1 MIPTKFEYTPA
12 RRDETETIMQ
22 KSVIEELE
30 VRKQKLK
37 ERLATLKVDSEE
49 IWKSMESAEKTLS
62 EMVSTTDYDTTR
74 FFVEEDRNFQR
85 EPEAI
90 VQKLKADRQEIE
102 DFYTKKFRE
111 YVLNS
116 NRMARLQAKYDH
128 IRMTLGDQ
136 TNQAYEGISTLTRR
150 PNVSRR

>member
-1 MIPTKFEYTPA
+1 M
-12 RRDETETIMQ
+12 
-22 KSVIEELE
+22 
-30 VRKQKLK
+30 RKQKLK

-90 VQKLKADRQEIE
+90 VQKLKAIPGNIDDFIRNTFSSQSQMCVLELDRHQQSI
-102 DFYTKKFRE
+102 
-111 YVLNS
+111 
-116 NRMARLQAKYDH
+116 
-128 IRMTLGDQ
+128 
-136 TNQAYEGISTLTRR
+136 
-150 PNVSRR
+150 

>member
-1 MIPTKFEYTPA
+1 M
-12 RRDETETIMQ
+12 
-22 KSVIEELE
+22 
-30 VRKQKLK
+30 
-37 ERLATLKVDSEE
+37 
-49 IWKSMESAEKTLS
+49 
-62 EMVSTTDYDTTR
+62 
-74 FFVEEDRNFQR
+74 EEDRNAQR

-136 TNQAYEGISTLTRR
+136 TNLTEGNSTLSRR

>member
-1 MIPTKFEYTPA
+1 MTSYFEIFRKIIDFFP
-12 RRDETETIMQ
+12 
-22 KSVIEELE
+22 LL

-116 NRMARLQAKYDH
+116 NRMARFDH
-128 IRMTLGDQ
+128 F
-136 TNQAYEGISTLTRR
+136 
-150 PNVSRR
+150 

>member
-1 MIPTKFEYTPA
+1 MIPKKFEYTPA

-136 TNQAYEGISTLTRR
+136 TNQASEGISTLSRR